1 MPKAAKEQVMRILI
15 SNDDGIDA
23 PGLKALR
30 EIANQLSDDV
40 WCVAPE
46 LNHSG
51 AGHSLSLREP
61 IRMRQ
66 LDERTYAVRGTPT
79 DCVIMGVRH
88 LMPDNRPDLIL
99 SGVNMGQN
107 LAEDLTY
114 SGTIAAA
121 FEGTLIGI
129 RSIALSQAIGI
140 GGTSRGPDWAT
151 CVQHGPDIVRKL
163 ITLEWPPYALY
174 NINFPDCK
182 PDNVVSVKT
191 TTQGRRDQ
199 EVLRIDERQ
208 DTWGTPYYWLGFR
221 SRRSNAEVGTDL
233 RAVYDGHISVT
244 PLSMNLT
251 ATGLMEGTQALFE

>member
-1 MPKAAKEQVMRILI
+1 MRILL

-23 PGLKALR
+23 PGLKALQT
-30 EIANQLSDDV
+30 IAAQLSDDV
-40 WCVAPE
+40 WTVAPE
-46 LNHSG
+46 VNHSG

-66 LDERTYAVRGTPT
+66 IDERIYAVRGTPT
-79 DCVIMGVRH
+79 DCIIMGVRH
-88 LMPDNRPDLIL
+88 LMHDNRPELVL

-107 LAEDLTY
+107 MAEDLTY

-129 RSIALSQAIGI
+129 RGIALSQALGI
-140 GGTSRGPDWAT
+140 GGTTRGPDWRT
-151 CVQHGPDIVRKL
+151 CVQHAPDIIRKL
-163 ITLEWPPYALY
+163 LAIEWPPYTLY
-174 NINFPDCK
+174 NVNFPDCP
-182 PDNVVSVKT
+182 PDEVQGTLV

-199 EVLRIDERQ
+199 EVLKIDERH

-221 SRRSNAEVGTDL
+221 ARRSNVAVGTDL

-244 PLSMNLT
+244 PLTMNLT
-251 ATGLMEGTQALFE
+251 ASDMLERTKQAFS

>member
-1 MPKAAKEQVMRILI
+1 MRILL

-30 EIANQLSDDV
+30 EIAGQLSDDV
-40 WCVAPE
+40 WTIAPE
-46 LNHSG
+46 TNHSG

-61 IRMRQ
+61 LRMRQ

-88 LMPDNRPDLIL
+88 ILYDQRPDLVL

-129 RSIALSQAIGI
+129 RGIALSQALGI
-140 GGTSRGPDWAT
+140 GGSRRGPDWAT
-151 CVQHGPDIVRKL
+151 CIQHAPDIVRKL
-163 ITLEWPPYALY
+163 LALEWPPYTLY
-174 NINFPDCK
+174 NVNFPDCA
-182 PDNVVSVKT
+182 PDEVQGIQVTS
-191 TTQGRRDQ
+191 QGRRDQ
-199 EVLRIDERQ
+199 EVLQIDERH
-208 DTWGTPYYWLGFR
+208 DTWGTPYYWLGYE
-221 SRRSNAEVGTDL
+221 SRRSNVAVGTDL

-244 PLSMNLT
+244 PLTMNLT
-251 ATGLMEGTQALFE
+251 AEAMLDQTRQALG